1 MSAKDL
7 LGYWAVRDNSRLT
20 SKQVSVRLPTNV
32 AARISALCDIYANK
46 TKTQI
51 IGDLLASA
59 LDDIQA
65 SMDYEYSEH
74 TIQPFPGSN
83 ETLKQIVGP
92 GTLGPFLEKSN
103 KYLKEI
109 ESELGNDEPELFNV
123 VSNFSSGDEYY

>member
-32 AARISALCDIYANK
+32 AARISALCDIYSSK

-51 IGDLLASA
+51 IGDLLSSA
-59 LDDIQA
+59 LDEIQE
-65 SMDYEYSEH
+65 SMSYELSEDSMQ
-74 TIQPFPGSN
+74 IYPDSN
-83 ETLKQIVGP
+83 ERVHKILGP
-92 GTLGPFLEKSN
+92 GTLGPFLDKSN
-103 KYLKEI
+103 KYLKEL

-123 VSNFSSGDEYY
+123 ADYHSGDEYY